1 MAAVRRD
8 GHSRRGWEATVLAT
22 GNSTFGTNDEPD
34 SNGRS
39 PATICGL
46 GAVTAY
52 GWGREKLFEGLH
64 SGESAVVARAGFVDT
79 LGHDVAYLGTISDVP
94 HEDPRSRFSR
104 AMESAVDESIRDARA
119 RGWKPGPVVGIIH
132 AIVLGEVEA
141 WREFYME
148 RNRTLSKRE
157 YLQLMPSTILSTQM
171 QRNGF
176 HGPAMS
182 VNAMCASGN
191 AAMLTAKMWLDA
203 GVVSDVIVV
212 ATDVSA
218 TTDNIRHFVDL
229 GVLYVDRPPFEACR
243 PFQIDSLGFLAGEA
257 SVSFVVSRQQN
268 PAYLRMLGGA
278 MTHDGFHV
286 VSIDPEYAEIRR
298 CFEGAIADARI
309 DPVDVQYLNAH
320 GPGTAQCDA
329 AEASMLDTMFPEA
342 HGVFSV
348 KPLTGH
354 CQAASSAVEIA
365 AACMAFETGTIPA
378 PRAVAPGHPRLLSGL
393 TPRKP
398 GIMLKSSIGMG
409 GHNAVLVLDDV

>member
-1 MAAVRRD
+1 M
-8 GHSRRGWEATVLAT
+8 LAT
-22 GNSTFGTNDEPD
+22 GNSTFGTIDESD
-34 SNGRS
+34 SKGRS

-64 SGESAVVARAGFVDT
+64 SGESAVVGRAGFADT
-79 LGHDVAYLGTISDVP
+79 LGHDVAYLGTISDIP

-409 GHNAVLVLDDV
+409 GHNSVLVLDDV

>member
-1 MAAVRRD
+1 MAGGR
-8 GHSRRGWEATVLAT
+8 SSATV
-22 GNSTFGTNDEPD
+22 
-34 SNGRS
+34 
-39 PATICGL
+39 CGV

-52 GWGREKLFEGLH
+52 GWGRKHLWDGLE
-64 SGESAVVARAGFVDT
+64 SGQSAVVRSTGWAET
-79 LGHDVAYLGTISDVP
+79 LGHDVAYMGRIADIP
-94 HEDPRSRFSR
+94 HEDPPQKDPRSRFAR
-104 AMESAVDESIRDARA
+104 AMETAVDEAIEDAYE
-119 RGWKPGPVVGIIH
+119 RGWKPGPTVGLIH
-132 AIVLGEVEA
+132 AIVLGEVDT

-148 RNRTLSKRE
+148 RDRQLTKRE

-171 QRNGF
+171 QRHGF

-182 VNAMCASGN
+182 VTAMCASGN

-212 ATDVSA
+212 ATDVSG

-229 GVLYVDRPPFEACR
+229 GVLFVDRPPFEACR
-243 PFQIDSLGFLAGEA
+243 PFQVDSKGFLLGEA
-257 SVSFVVSRQQN
+257 SVAFVVSHQIE
-268 PAYLRMLGGA
+268 PAYLKVLGGA

-298 CFEGAIADARI
+298 CFDLALVDAGVDRAD
-309 DPVDVQYLNAH
+309 VKYLNAH

-329 AEASMLDTMFPEA
+329 AESGILDTMFGEA
-342 HGVFSV
+342 EGIFSV

-365 AACMAFETGTIPA
+365 AACMAFESGVIPA
-378 PRAVAPGHPRLLSGL
+378 PRPVAPGHPRLLGGP

-409 GHNAVLVLDDV
+409 GHNAVIVLDDI